1 MSFTVWVGNVV
12 YYVLW
17 GMGRQCGLLCPLGHD
32 RQCGL
37 LPSKQG
43 YAMWF
48 TKSSAVPMSVVYL
61 LSFFVFSSLFFFFI
75 RKKCGFDCQ
84 VHWCSGIS
92 RVQPRG
98 QVVWIKD

>member
-1 MSFTVWVGNVV
+1 MSSGAWVGSVV

-17 GMGRQCGLLCPLGHD
+17 GMGRQCGLLCPLGHG

-61 LSFFVFSSLFFFFI
+61 LSFFFFFFFLFFFFSLFFFLL
-75 RKKCGFDCQ
+75 
-84 VHWCSGIS
+84 S
-92 RVQPRG
+92 
-98 QVVWIKD
+98 